1 MGDTHDIRRFANR
14 TSQTP
19 CRRARRQRL
28 CLVARRLST
37 RARGCYSRDR
47 SRRPCCGSR
56 SPSWSAMFHPD
67 FVGRL
72 GTPRN
77 PLKEIGA
84 VDEFIILSKQ
94 DLRAAVRFGDYVEAV
109 ADGFRLLAEGR
120 CSSPVPTQIDVAHG
134 AFHFKPA
141 SLPRGPG
148 YVAVKVN
155 GNFPDNRARHG
166 LQTIQ
171 GAVLPADATAVAAR
185 HLARADA
192 RTATI
197 CGCGAQAPL
206 QLAALRH
213 ALDLRRVF
221 AWDIDP
227 AAARAFAARMA
238 AETGLAVEPVA
249 ELREATRVSDAIVTC
264 TPARVPFL
272 GLDDVPA
279 GGFVAAVGADNP
291 AKSEIKPELMARAI
305 VVVDVLDQAVV
316 MGDLHHA
323 VAAGAMRVQGVHA
336 ELGQV
341 IAGTRAG
348 RRDDDAIIVFDS
360 SGTGIQDA
368 AAAAVAYEVAR
379 QRGLGMRCSLT

>member
-1 MGDTHDIRRFANR
+1 M
-14 TSQTP
+14 
-19 CRRARRQRL
+19 
-28 CLVARRLST
+28 
-37 RARGCYSRDR
+37 
-47 SRRPCCGSR
+47 
-56 SPSWSAMFHPD
+56 
-67 FVGRL
+67 
-72 GTPRN
+72 
-77 PLKEIGA
+77 
-84 VDEFIILSKQ
+84 DEFIILSQQ
-94 DLRAAVRFGDYVEAV
+94 DLRAAMRFGDYVEAV

-120 CSSPVPTQIDVAHG
+120 CASPVPTQIDVAHG

-166 LQTIQ
+166 LPTIQ
-171 GAVLPADATAVAAR
+171 GAVLLADASNGRPLALLDSAEITLQRTGAATAVAAR

-238 AETGLAVEPVA
+238 AETGLAVEPIA
-249 ELREATRVSDAIVTC
+249 GLREATRVSDAIVTC
-264 TPARVPFL
+264 TPTRVPFL
-272 GLDDVPA
+272 GLDDV
-279 GGFVAAVGADNP
+279 
-291 AKSEIKPELMARAI
+291 
-305 VVVDVLDQAVV
+305 LDQALV

-323 VAAGAMRVQGVHA
+323 VAAGAMRAEHVHA

-341 IAGTRAG
+341 IAGTRPG
-348 RRDDDAIIVFDS
+348 RRDDDAVIVFDS

>member
-1 MGDTHDIRRFANR
+1 M
-14 TSQTP
+14 
-19 CRRARRQRL
+19 
-28 CLVARRLST
+28 
-37 RARGCYSRDR
+37 
-47 SRRPCCGSR
+47 
-56 SPSWSAMFHPD
+56 
-67 FVGRL
+67 
-72 GTPRN
+72 
-77 PLKEIGA
+77 
-84 VDEFIILSKQ
+84 DEFIILSRQ
-94 DLRAAVRFGDYVEAV
+94 DLRAAMRFGDYVEAV

-120 CSSPVPTQIDVAHG
+120 CASPVPTQIDVAHG
-134 AFHFKPA
+134 AFHLKPA

-166 LQTIQ
+166 LPTIQ
-171 GAVLPADATAVAAR
+171 GAVLLADASNGRPLALLDSAEITLQRTGAATAVAAR

-227 AAARAFAARMA
+227 AARAFAARMA

-249 ELREATRVSDAIVTC
+249 GLREATRVSDAIVTC
-264 TPARVPFL
+264 TPAGVPFL

-279 GGFVAAVGADNP
+279 GGFVAAVGADSP
-291 AKSEIKPELMARAI
+291 AKSEIKPELMARAS

-316 MGDLHHA
+316 MGDLQHA
-323 VAAGAMRVQGVHA
+323 VAAGVMRTQDVHA

-341 IAGTRAG
+341 IAGTRPG

>member
-1 MGDTHDIRRFANR
+1 M
-14 TSQTP
+14 
-19 CRRARRQRL
+19 
-28 CLVARRLST
+28 
-37 RARGCYSRDR
+37 
-47 SRRPCCGSR
+47 
-56 SPSWSAMFHPD
+56 
-67 FVGRL
+67 
-72 GTPRN
+72 
-77 PLKEIGA
+77 
-84 VDEFIILSKQ
+84 DEFIILSRQ

-120 CSSPVPTQIDVAHG
+120 CASPVPTQIDVAHG
-134 AFHFKPA
+134 AFHLKPA

-166 LQTIQ
+166 LPTIQ
-171 GAVLPADATAVAAR
+171 GAVLLADASNGRPLALLDSAEITLQRTGAATAVAAR

-227 AAARAFAARMA
+227 AAARAF
-238 AETGLAVEPVA
+238 
-249 ELREATRVSDAIVTC
+249 
-264 TPARVPFL
+264 VPFL

-279 GGFVAAVGADNP
+279 GGFVAAVGADSP

-323 VAAGAMRVQGVHA
+323 MAAGAMRAQDVHA

-341 IAGTRAG
+341 IAGTRPG

>member
-1 MGDTHDIRRFANR
+1 
-14 TSQTP
+14 
-19 CRRARRQRL
+19 
-28 CLVARRLST
+28 
-37 RARGCYSRDR
+37 
-47 SRRPCCGSR
+47 
-56 SPSWSAMFHPD
+56 
-67 FVGRL
+67 
-72 GTPRN
+72 
-77 PLKEIGA
+77 
-84 VDEFIILSKQ
+84 
-94 DLRAAVRFGDYVEAV
+94 
-109 ADGFRLLAEGR
+109 
-120 CSSPVPTQIDVAHG
+120 VPTQIDVAHG
-134 AFHFKPA
+134 AFHLKPA
-141 SLPRGPG
+141 NLPRGPG

-166 LQTIQ
+166 LPTIQ
-171 GAVLPADATAVAAR
+171 GAVLLADASNGRPLALLDSAEITLQRTGAATAVAAR

-238 AETGLAVEPVA
+238 AETGLAVEPIA
-249 ELREATRVSDAIVTC
+249 GLREATRVSDAIVTC
-264 TPARVPFL
+264 TPTRVPFL
-272 GLDDVPA
+272 GLDDV
-279 GGFVAAVGADNP
+279 
-291 AKSEIKPELMARAI
+291 
-305 VVVDVLDQAVV
+305 LDQALV

-323 VAAGAMRVQGVHA
+323 VAAGAMRAEHVHA

-341 IAGTRAG
+341 IAGTRPG
-348 RRDDDAIIVFDS
+348 RRDDDAVIVFDS